1 MANGVSFRLD
11 HAGVAEILK
20 SAGAQREVSAL
31 AERVAKNV
39 EDQGIQVGAFSGGG
53 QVEIPVETSTIITD
67 RAHAS
72 VTLAHPAGQAVEAK
86 YGALTK
92 AAADAGLEVHGNG

>member
-1 MANGVSFRLD
+1 MTVFHRDS
-11 HAGVAEILK
+11 AGFAEILK
-20 SAGAQREVSAL
+20 SAGAQRAVTDL
-31 AERVAKNV
+31 AEQVAKSV
-39 EDQGIQVGAFSGGG
+39 ENQGIQVGAMSGGG

-72 VTLAHPAGQAVEAK
+72 VTLAHPAGLAVEAK

-92 AAADAGLEVHGNG
+92 AAADAGLEVKERD